1 MVTVCQA
8 RNLLAALML
17 VRAAVAMSGTTWYVN
32 GSTGS
37 DTNSCRSATAACRT
51 IGHAISLAAT
61 GDSVMVA
68 AATYAE
74 HLSIDVSLNLVGASA
89 SSTTIDGGGSMYAT
103 VVGVSAGTQVTL
115 LNFTIRGGHAKS
127 TGGGIY
133 NLGTLALRN
142 STVTGNTAG
151 VAYCS
156 EFCWVL
162 GGGIYNHSGAT
173 LTISNTTIAGN
184 SASLDCEGKGGCVVM
199 GGGIEN
205 AGVMSVVNSTV
216 SGNTAQYT
224 FHGVLVAAFGGGIA
238 NRGGTV
244 DIDSST

>member
-89 SSTTIDGGGSMYAT
+89 SSTTIDGAPAHCANCDFTYARTQRDERYHGGYWEHPS
-103 VVGVSAGTQVTL
+103 SK
-115 LNFTIRGGHAKS
+115 FS
-127 TGGGIY
+127 
-133 NLGTLALRN
+133 N
-142 STVTGNTAG
+142 ST
-151 VAYCS
+151 
-156 EFCWVL
+156 
-162 GGGIYNHSGAT
+162 
-173 LTISNTTIAGN
+173 
-184 SASLDCEGKGGCVVM
+184 
-199 GGGIEN
+199 
-205 AGVMSVVNSTV
+205 
-216 SGNTAQYT
+216 
-224 FHGVLVAAFGGGIA
+224 
-238 NRGGTV
+238 
-244 DIDSST
+244 